1 MKRRF
6 HRLPAVILTASLCV
20 PALPAASMQAANA
33 NAENAYWTEEESV
46 PVVTISSKDRLIN
59 FNDGWKFNLGDSSTA
74 HETDFNDSSWD
85 NITLPHDFSI
95 FQDFTTSGEGESGFL
110 PGGTGWYRK
119 SFTVPKALD
128 GKTIVL
134 NFDGVYKDTNVY
146 VNGESIGEHHYGY
159 TSFAFDLTDKLICDG
174 KTQNLIAV
182 KADHQLPSSRW
193 YSGSGIFRDV
203 SLIVTN
209 PVHVARY
216 GTFVTTPNLKDS
228 DGTDGTVN
236 IAVEVQNDSDA
247 AADVT
252 VRNTV
257 YKKDGTKVGSSA
269 QTTASVPAG
278 ETQTAET
285 SIAITSPDLWST
297 ETPNLYYVQT
307 EILKGSDVI
316 DTYDTEFG
324 FKWFEFVD
332 NQGFYLNGDALKI
345 NGVCMHHDQG
355 ALGSAAYYDAIY
367 RQMSTMKNM
376 GVNTIRITHNPGS
389 EVLVDICNELGLLVI
404 EEFFDGWAWPKNG
417 NSNDFAKHFNAN
429 LTEDNQ
435 IIDGNPEM
443 TWAEFVLKSTVKR
456 GRNDASIILWS
467 LGNEINEGCGSNGPW
482 DALADNLIRWTKELD
497 ETHPVTSGSNRR
509 SLSAQGDTGVPI
521 VNQKIYEAGGVPG
534 YNYVDLNSMNALHQR
549 YPVMLWSET
558 VSPNNSRG
566 IYTTQTSQ
574 ANADG
579 KYHLTSYDTSCVGW
593 GKTAHASMYPTLT
606 TDWIAG
612 ECVWTGFDY
621 IGEPTP
627 WNPTSPGAS
636 ALGAAPNSSYF
647 GIVET
652 SGFPKDT
659 YYLYRSQW
667 NQTANTLHLV
677 TAWDPDNM
685 METNGKT
692 PVWIYS
698 NAAKVELYRNGVK
711 IGTATRKDP
720 AQTTSPMGH
729 VHYEYT
735 TESNNPDLCATTSGT
750 GDTSLYSVFNVAF
763 ESGTISAKAFDEDG
777 NDITNTCEGNASV
790 STPGK
795 ASQLVA
801 YSNKESIAADGSSL
815 AYITVDV
822 KDANGNLK
830 TTAGNT
836 IRFTLEG
843 QGEIMGVDNGDQ
855 ATVDKYQQ
863 QSVLFGPKSA
873 AIKAY
878 AGKALVIVRSTR
890 QAGGFTLKAE
900 ANNLTGSSVTVN
912 TTSLTDGAPQ
922 MTDYKLSK
930 HCYVPTGASAITL
943 PSSVKASFT
952 DGSSKNIPIKMENY
966 DKAQLAEK
974 GNFRI
979 NGSFEHEGQ
988 TFSFYITVHV
998 YDPIGGVDGF
1008 ALYTKPG
1015 LVPALPSLAMA
1026 YDINENEFEEYPVK
1040 WDTSSLTEES
1050 ISEAGNVAVVQGTVD
1065 VIGKTFVTQATIRA
1079 AEGEDPTQS
1088 NVATARDHLV
1098 DNGPYNDSLVSV
1110 TDGDRTDGD
1119 HGGSN
1124 RWTTWKNR
1132 ESEEPCKD
1140 ISISM
1145 DWATATMTD
1154 RINLFY
1160 YKESGNTSVLPT
1172 SVKFEYALSSNYDE
1186 DANTLTANEWFE
1198 ISYAEPTDVE
1208 GFAGADRVV
1217 AKSYQLNEAINPQAL
1232 RITFE
1237 HPAKSFIGLT
1247 EIEVIGTTYSYY
1259 PKTSAALTS
1268 AKFKDTVIAA
1278 SLEENGTYQTN
1289 AGVPQRIEFD
1299 NPNNASLTFIYT
1311 NEDHTAAKVIAH
1323 SEDGNDTKSYN
1334 FTFTDVP
1341 TEESKQNLQ
1350 EKLDSYEQATAEI
1363 EDSLKDLESF
1373 TALKDALAQISK
1385 DVHTM
1390 TESELQSS
1398 LTDLQAQY
1406 KQFYQKAIETK
1417 LNEYRSLNAAKYT
1430 AESYQ
1435 QLKKVMDEIDL
1446 SKIGDLSETELMQKL
1461 NALNDAYAK
1470 LKSAAL
1476 ESLEAK
1482 LKEFKAID
1490 GSKYTPE
1497 SYAPF
1502 KKLLDEIAQ
1511 LNLNDLSETE
1521 LTEKLNAL
1529 TAAFG
1534 NLKQAS
1540 APSGEEKPTDSVIF
1554 KNVKYQIISDNAAAA
1569 ISLDNTKAKNIV
1581 IQASVTINN
1590 KKYNVTQIAAN
1601 AFKSGKNSLKTVTIG
1616 KNVKTIGKNAF
1627 NGCKKIT
1634 KITFKGTALKPCKK
1648 NAFKGTKK
1656 GVKVIAPKKIAKS
1669 KRKNFLKNLTTT
1681 GKMKKPKLQYK

>member
-33 NAENAYWTEEESV
+33 NEENTYWTEEESV
-46 PVVTISSKDRLIN
+46 PVVTISAKDRLIN
-59 FNDGWKFNLGDSSTA
+59 FNDGWKFYLGASSTA

-257 YKKDGTKVGSSA
+257 YEKDGTKVGSST

-278 ETQTAET
+278 ETQTAEA
-285 SIAITSPDLWST
+285 SIAITSPKLWST

-307 EILKGSDVI
+307 EILKGSDII

-332 NQGFYLNGDALKI
+332 NEGFYLNGDALKI

-404 EEFFDGWAWPKNG
+404 EEFFDGWAWPKNE

-429 LTEDNQ
+429 LTADNQ
-435 IIDGNPEM
+435 IIDGNSKM

-467 LGNEINEGCGSNGPW
+467 LGNEINEGSGGGPW
-482 DALADNLIRWTKELD
+482 NEIADDLIRWTKELD

-509 SLSAQGDTGVPI
+509 SLSTPGDTGVPI

-534 YNYVDLNSMNALHQR
+534 YNYGDLTSMTALHER

-579 KYHLTSYDTSCVGW
+579 KFHLTSYDTSCVGW

-612 ECVWTGFDY
+612 ECIWTGFDY

-627 WNPTSPGAS
+627 WNPTGPGAS

-698 NAAKVELYRNGVK
+698 NAAKVELYRNGAK

-735 TESNNPDLCATTSGT
+735 TESNDPNLCTTTSGT

-777 NDITNTCEGNASV
+777 NDITDTCEGNASV

-988 TFSFYITVHV
+988 TFTFYITVHV

-1015 LVPALPSLAMA
+1015 LVPTLPSLAMA

-1050 ISEAGNVAVVQGTVD
+1050 ISEAGKVAVVQGTVD

-1110 TDGDRTDGD
+1110 TDGDRTDGE

-1124 RWTTWKNR
+1124 RWTTWKNKD
-1132 ESEEPCKD
+1132 SEEPCKN

-1145 DWATATMTD
+1145 DWATATITD

-1160 YKESGNTSVLPT
+1160 YKEDKDNSVLPT

-1198 ISYAEPTDVE
+1198 IDYEEPTDVE

-1217 AKSYQLNEAINPQAL
+1217 AKSYKLKKSINPQAL

-1247 EIEVIGTTYSYY
+1247 EIEVIGTTYSYH

-1268 AKFKDTVIAA
+1268 ARYKNEVIAT
-1278 SLEENGTYQTN
+1278 SLKENDTYRTK
-1289 AGVPQRIEFD
+1289 AAFPQQIEFG

-1311 NEDHTAAKVIAH
+1311 NEKRTAAKVIAH

-1334 FTFTDVP
+1334 FTLDPP
-1341 TEESKQNLQ
+1341 TEGSIENLQ
-1350 EKLDSYEQATAEI
+1350 N
-1363 EDSLKDLESF
+1363 
-1373 TALKDALAQISK
+1373 
-1385 DVHTM
+1385 
-1390 TESELQSS
+1390 
-1398 LTDLQAQY
+1398 
-1406 KQFYQKAIETK
+1406 K
-1417 LNEYRSLNAAKYT
+1417 LN
-1430 AESYQ
+1430 
-1435 QLKKVMDEIDL
+1435 
-1446 SKIGDLSETELMQKL
+1446 
-1461 NALNDAYAK
+1461 
-1470 LKSAAL
+1470 
-1476 ESLEAK
+1476 
-1482 LKEFKAID
+1482 EFKAID
-1490 GSKYTPE
+1490 SSKYTQE
-1497 SYAPF
+1497 SYAAL

-1511 LNLNDLSETE
+1511 LNLNELSEAE
-1521 LTEKLNAL
+1521 LTEKLNAF
-1529 TAAFG
+1529 TAAFN
-1534 NLKQAS
+1534 NLKQVS
-1540 APSGEEKPTDSVIF
+1540 PPSGPSGEEKPTDSVIF

-1569 ISLDNTKAKNIV
+1569 VSLDNTKAKNIV

-1648 NAFKGTKK
+1648 SAFKGTKK

-1681 GKMKKPKLQYK
+1681 GGMKKPKLQYK